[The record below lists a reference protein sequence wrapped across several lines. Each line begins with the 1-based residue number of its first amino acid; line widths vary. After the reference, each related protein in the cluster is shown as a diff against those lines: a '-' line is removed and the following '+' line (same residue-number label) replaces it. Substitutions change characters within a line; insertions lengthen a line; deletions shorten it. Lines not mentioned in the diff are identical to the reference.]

1 MYLICLGAYYCSIT
15 TIGEARMAIRP
26 ILSLLTLY
34 VRDIYSLVPQH
45 SDVYILSTRPN
56 LLLAI
61 IALALASIIS
71 YAYELMRLNSIDIA
85 RSLS

>member
-1 MYLICLGAYYCSIT
+1 MYLICLRAYYCSIT

-56 LLLAI
+56 LLRAI
-61 IALALASIIS
+61 IALASIIS
-71 YAYELMRLNSIDIA
+71 YAYELGRLNSIDIA